1 MNGRNPT
8 APTSASAHVEAR
20 GGLLARLGV
29 PSATPRP
36 SRWRTGDRTR
46 DRARECINALHLI
59 SVYCIEDQDAG
70 STLAAPL
77 SGPKNGVHFIDPTA
91 IRLRYADRVG
101 TCASI
106 KPGGEP

>member
-8 APTSASAHVEAR
+8 APTPASAHVEAR

-70 STLAAPL
+70 STLALLRGVPSVVRGGAVAAV
-77 SGPKNGVHFIDPTA
+77 SVVGPPFAV
-91 IRLRYADRVG
+91 ADR
-101 TCASI
+101 A
-106 KPGGEP
+106 PG